1 MLCHMTNLDSNSRPI
16 SGTQENASTAGRR
29 NILMLGLGL
38 FAGYVTAGCTT
49 ASSKTARMPSPVW
62 PDQALFC
69 AQPKVLTPVLPPPT
83 PTLIGVIPRSA
94 WTKGTPDASNIDPM
108 LPVKCITIHHDGMSP
123 FTATDFSSCASRIE
137 LIRNGHRGK
146 GWADIGYH
154 FVIDRS
160 GRVWEGRD
168 MRYQGAH
175 VKDQNEGNLGILCVG
190 NFDQQ
195 TPSMAQLAALDRH
208 LRVCMLK
215 YKVKSRQVLSHQ
227 EWASAHTACP
237 GRNLQS
243 KMDGIRRSVA

>member
-1 MLCHMTNLDSNSRPI
+1 M
-16 SGTQENASTAGRR
+16 
-29 NILMLGLGL
+29 LMLGLGF
-38 FAGYVTAGCTT
+38 FAGCATAGN
-49 ASSKTARMPSPVW
+49 KVARMPSPIW
-62 PDQALFC
+62 PDPSL
-69 AQPKVLTPVLPPPT
+69 LTPAAPVVAVKPLPAT
-83 PTLIGVIPRSA
+83 PTLAGVIPRSS
-94 WTKGTPDASNIDPM
+94 WTKGTPEMGNIDPM
-108 LPVKCITIHHDGMSP
+108 LPIKWITIHHDGMSA
-123 FTATDFSSCASRIE
+123 FSATDFASCASRIE

-168 MRYQGAH
+168 LRFQGAH

-208 LRVCMLK
+208 LRICRAK
-215 YKVKSRQVLSHQ
+215 YKVKASSVLSHQ
-227 EWASAHTACP
+227 EWASAKTACP

-243 KMDGIRRSVA
+243 KMSGIRRAIA

>member
-1 MLCHMTNLDSNSRPI
+1 
-16 SGTQENASTAGRR
+16 
-29 NILMLGLGL
+29 
-38 FAGYVTAGCTT
+38 
-49 ASSKTARMPSPVW
+49 
-62 PDQALFC
+62 
-69 AQPKVLTPVLPPPT
+69 
-83 PTLIGVIPRSA
+83 
-94 WTKGTPDASNIDPM
+94 
-108 LPVKCITIHHDGMSP
+108 MSP

-154 FVIDRS
+154 FVVDRS

-168 MRYQGAH
+168 LRYQGAH
-175 VKDQNEGNLGILCVG
+175 VKNQNEGNLGILCVG

-215 YKVKSRQVLSHQ
+215 YKVKSKQVLSHR
-227 EWASAHTACP
+227 EWASARTACP

-243 KMDGIRRSVA
+243 KMDGIRRKIA

>member
-1 MLCHMTNLDSNSRPI
+1 MTNLDPNSMPADGMQD
-16 SGTQENASTAGRR
+16 SAPPVARR
-29 NILMLGLGL
+29 SMLMLGLGL
-38 FAGYVTAGCTT
+38 FAGCMTAGCVTGG
-49 ASSKTARMPSPVW
+49 SKSARLPGPIW
-62 PDQALFC
+62 PDQSLLA
-69 AQPKVLTPVLPPPT
+69 AKPEILTPAPLAPLPPT

-94 WTKGTPDASNIDPM
+94 WTKGTPDVGNIDPM
-108 LPVKCITIHHDGMSP
+108 LPVQWITIHHDGMSP

-168 MRYQGAH
+168 IRYQGAH

-215 YKVKSRQVLSHQ
+215 YKVKSKHVLSHQ

-243 KMDGIRRSVA
+243 KMDGIRRAVA

>member
-1 MLCHMTNLDSNSRPI
+1 MTNLDSNSRPI
-16 SGTQENASTAGRR
+16 SGTQENASTVGRR

-38 FAGYVTAGCTT
+38 FAGYVAAGCTT
-49 ASSKTARMPSPVW
+49 TSSKTARMPGPVW
-62 PDQALFC
+62 PDQSLFSTK
-69 AQPKVLTPVLPPPT
+69 PTVLTPVLPPPT

-94 WTKGTPDASNIDPM
+94 WTKGSPDASNIDPM
-108 LPVKCITIHHDGMSP
+108 LPVKFITIHHDGMSP

-168 MRYQGAH
+168 IRYQGAH

-243 KMDGIRRSVA
+243 KMDGIRRAVA

>member
-1 MLCHMTNLDSNSRPI
+1 
-16 SGTQENASTAGRR
+16 
-29 NILMLGLGL
+29 
-38 FAGYVTAGCTT
+38 
-49 ASSKTARMPSPVW
+49 
-62 PDQALFC
+62 
-69 AQPKVLTPVLPPPT
+69 
-83 PTLIGVIPRSA
+83 
-94 WTKGTPDASNIDPM
+94 M

-168 MRYQGAH
+168 IRYQGAH

-243 KMDGIRRSVA
+243 KMDGIRRAVA